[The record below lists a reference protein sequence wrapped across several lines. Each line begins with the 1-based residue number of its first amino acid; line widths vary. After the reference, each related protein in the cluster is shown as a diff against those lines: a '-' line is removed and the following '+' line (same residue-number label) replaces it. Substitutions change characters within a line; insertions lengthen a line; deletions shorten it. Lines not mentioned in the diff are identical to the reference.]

1 MKFVES
7 AMKELLIYSHFIYKD
22 YYQPPWSLISSRR
35 LLVLLE
41 TSLLYWSNKLSTL
54 HFHVLFLS
62 FYFFG
67 KAKPVVK
74 ILRWHFSSWERQ
86 SEKKNTAKQKI
97 FKKKMKCQSKAIK
110 KAIEYQ
116 KTIKIPE
123 SRLTNVLNQKCIQRE
138 CNQKCFQFV
147 LIRIAID
154 EDKSVL
160 TFDLFTRDC

>member
-1 MKFVES
+1 
-7 AMKELLIYSHFIYKD
+7 
-22 YYQPPWSLISSRR
+22 
-35 LLVLLE
+35 
-41 TSLLYWSNKLSTL
+41 
-54 HFHVLFLS
+54 
-62 FYFFG
+62 
-67 KAKPVVK
+67 
-74 ILRWHFSSWERQ
+74 
-86 SEKKNTAKQKI
+86 
-97 FKKKMKCQSKAIK
+97 MKCQSKAIK